1 MEMRTNPAEIH
12 QTMYYR
18 KIGQKQKGACS
29 IQVLVYLR
37 TKTGTSSAI
46 HMQKRDGCC
55 IVWGTCKTEGSAV
68 NTNRMNLYRCH
79 QPDMRTHKHWTYFR
93 RNKVYACWK
102 LHKTSMSVTRGSHFQ
117 VHFVWQVWDGQLSPS
132 FKHIRF
138 NSIWRVEMRPGYDTA
153 PC

>member
-37 TKTGTSSAI
+37 AKTGTSSAI
-46 HMQKRDGCC
+46 HMQKHDGCC

-79 QPDMRTHKHWTYFR
+79 QPDMRTHKHWAYGVHCNTIGFLPTESEIYYR
-93 RNKVYACWK
+93 SASHDSLGNAGIGALNTGNKFA
-102 LHKTSMSVTRGSHFQ
+102 
-117 VHFVWQVWDGQLSPS
+117 
-132 FKHIRF
+132 
-138 NSIWRVEMRPGYDTA
+138 
-153 PC
+153 